1 MAFAFPP
8 VQRVIQGIQVSNEE
22 DTNIAPAFDA
32 DDICR
37 GLAQDVQILNEEATN
52 IVPIHDADDIR
63 SGPPPTFS
71 KVSEGQVW
79 GQNVKNSSPI
89 LNLPNDLLFRIFT
102 FTSLRDRSSCCY
114 TCKSFHCLNNTP
126 GVLKAQIFNLYP
138 HVSEPHR
145 MDLYPRHLA
154 EVNRKTG
161 LDWSAYSPKVHFF
174 LARYLNLI
182 RVPEHEFRS
191 LKKYDGDPDRVN
203 SLAWSP
209 DGQHLAA
216 AGMNGRCYIWN
227 LNQAEG
233 EELIYTELN
242 SYDLNIMTVSWHLSG
257 QRLAIGLSNGYIKI
271 IEPLTDQQDTYSFKA
286 HNDVVTGV
294 SWCPGGSYLASC
306 SLDKVINIWQENTM
320 EISALPFRTKR
331 NEEATRCIDW
341 SYDGRRL
348 ASGSDN
354 GDVHILEPANPEQ
367 KQFVLSLGEEKEA
380 VTQVAWNRASHLAAC
395 AGRSGIRVW
404 NVSQEGGSVICDI
417 DINES
422 AIVDLS
428 WNWYGFLASCSASCN
443 IKIWDLEQ
451 KKERRGIAEIKT
463 GVVVNSLAWHPDG
476 QYLATGSRDGESAI
490 RCDPQ
495 LCSFC

>member
-22 DTNIAPAFDA
+22 DTNIAPALDA
-32 DDICR
+32 DDICS

-79 GQNVKNSSPI
+79 GQDVKNSSPI

-145 MDLYPRHLA
+145 VDLYPPHLA
-154 EVNRKTG
+154 EVNRETG
-161 LDWSAYSPKVHFF
+161 LNWSTYSPKVHFF

-182 RVPEHEFRS
+182 RMPEREFRS
-191 LKKYDGDPDRVN
+191 LKGHHEHYCVT
-203 SLAWSP
+203 SLAWTP

-216 AGMNGRCYIWN
+216 AGTHGRCYVWG
-227 LNQAEG
+227 LSQAEG
-233 EELIYTELN
+233 EEPIYTELN
-242 SYDLNIMTVSWHLSG
+242 SYDHNIMTVSWHLSG

-306 SLDKVINIWQENTM
+306 SLDKVINIWQENTI
-320 EISALPFRTKR
+320 ESSALPFCTKG
-331 NEEATRCIDW
+331 NKEAIQCIDW

-348 ASGSDN
+348 ASGSDD
-354 GDVHILEPANPEQ
+354 GGIHILEPANPEQ

-395 AGRSGIRVW
+395 SGRSGIRVW
-404 NVSQEGGSVICDI
+404 NVNQEGGTVISVIDAHTKR
-417 DINES
+417 DF
-422 AIVDLS
+422 VDLS
-428 WNWYGFLASCSASCN
+428 WNWYGFLASCSISSRVE
-443 IKIWDLEQ
+443 IWDFER
-451 KKERRGIAEIKT
+451 KKGKRRIANIEVT
-463 GVVVNSLAWHPDG
+463 GKLTCLAWHPKG
-476 QYLATGSRDGESAI
+476 QYLATGCEDGGLYI

-495 LCSFC
+495 L